1 MKLVAF
7 LFLVSLS
14 TTQDLYAQLT
24 DSTLVLDEVKVSA
37 YQVNSSL
44 RSIPG
49 SISVITGKDFQK
61 SDNTQLFSI
70 LNTLPGVSMQSGTY
84 TTNRIVIRGMG
95 SRTPY
100 NTNRIGFYLDD
111 IPLTSSDGL
120 SSPEEMEPE
129 NIGRLEIVKGPS
141 SALYGSGLGGS
152 INVFTPVVN
161 EKTTTAN
168 ARYGNYN
175 TARFNVSHSFYSKN
189 SAAWTDLANLH
200 SEGWRDNSRYDRSSL
215 LLAGKV
221 KRIDFLF
228 LLNRVNSELPSS
240 LGRTLFETIPE
251 SAAANWKKAGGFKKY
266 VRAVAGMALN
276 SKISTNISNK
286 FILFARGIDD
296 YEKRPFNNL
305 DDESIG
311 AGMREKFAVHRA
323 KSDWIMGFEWI
334 TEQYRWNLDTNDF
347 LVNRNR
353 ESRNHSNLYIISY
366 QRPLPD
372 LTISVTGAVN
382 YIRYKLTD
390 LYSPNGDQSGKRNF
404 PFIFS
409 PRIGLN
415 YSPFPELAFY
425 ASASHGFSLP
435 SPEETLLPQG
445 DVNRNIRH
453 EKGWQLEAGT
463 RFSIIHDRIMAD
475 IGIYR
480 IDLSDLLVTKRF
492 SEDVFTGIN
501 AGKTRHYGVE
511 LLSRLTILKQN
522 SFPGNLCMSGSY
534 TRSVNHFLEFTDS
547 GMDFTGNV
555 LPGIPAYTT
564 SIRLEW
570 LPLKKVEV
578 IAEMK
583 SSGKQYLN
591 DANTLFYESYSLFN
605 ARINVQ
611 FTLGDKLISMLY
623 AGINNIT
630 DSSYASMVVVN
641 ALSVNGSE
649 PRYYYPGMPRNA
661 YAGLSVTF

>member
-1 MKLVAF
+1 MKPVAF
-7 LFLVSLS
+7 LLPLLLF
-14 TTQDLYAQLT
+14 TTPVVFAQLT
-24 DSTLVLDEVKVSA
+24 DSTFVLDEVKVSA
-37 YQVNSSL
+37 YQVNYSL

-49 SISVITGKDFQK
+49 SISIITGKDFQK
-61 SDNTQLFSI
+61 SDNTQLFSV
-70 LNTLPGVSMQSGTY
+70 LNSMPGVSMQSGTY

-100 NTNRIGFYLDD
+100 NTNRIRFYLDD

-161 EKTTTAN
+161 ENNTTVN

-175 TARFNVSHSFYSKN
+175 TTRLNVSHSFYSKN
-189 SAAWTDLANLH
+189 SAVWTDLANLH

-215 LLAGKV
+215 LLAGNA

-240 LGRTLFETIPE
+240 LGLTLFETNPE
-251 SAAANWKKAGGFKKY
+251 SAAANWKKAGGYKKY
-266 VRAVAGMALN
+266 VRAVTGIALN
-276 SKISTNISNK
+276 SELSNGTSNK
-286 FILFARGIDD
+286 LILFARGIDD

-311 AGMREKFAVHRA
+311 AGIREKITFHRA
-323 KSDWIMGFEWI
+323 KSYWLMGFEWI
-334 TEQYRWNLDTNDF
+334 TEQYRWSLDTNDF
-347 LVNRNR
+347 LINRNR

-366 QRPLPD
+366 HRPLPG
-372 LTISVTGAVN
+372 LTISVAGAVN
-382 YIRYKLTD
+382 YIRYRLTD
-390 LYSPNGDQSGKRNF
+390 LYSQNGDQSGKRNF
-404 PFIFS
+404 PLIFS

-425 ASASHGFSLP
+425 ASAGHGFSLP

-453 EKGWQLEAGT
+453 EKGWQFEAGT
-463 RFSIIHDRIMAD
+463 RFSIIHNRIIAD
-475 IGIYR
+475 IGFYR
-480 IDLSDLLVTKRF
+480 IDLSDLLVTKRL

-511 LLSRLTILKQN
+511 LLSRITILQQN
-522 SFPGNLCMSGSY
+522 SFPGNLSLSGSY
-534 TRSVNHFLEFTDS
+534 TSSFNHFLEFTDS

-564 SIRLEW
+564 SIQLEW
-570 LPLKKVEV
+570 LPVKKVEV
-578 IAEMK
+578 VAEMK

-591 DANTLFYESYSLFN
+591 DANTLVYGSYSLLN
-605 ARINVQ
+605 ARLNVQ
-611 FTLGDKLISMLY
+611 FTVRDKLISMLY
-623 AGINNIT
+623 AGINNIS